1 MNKEL
6 FINGYI
12 ERIEKK
18 FSLRKDFAFEIF
30 AITTLL
36 DQSFDEV
43 FQNISTIVNGN
54 GEHDGGMDGI
64 YIDEDENECTMHV
77 FQIKNS
83 KGLGDNVLSKFINDY
98 RNIFAYG
105 NSLNIPLNSKVQSF
119 LEKYTS
125 IVSSGKIVDVKLYFI
140 FSGEKEK
147 NDQAIIQRHLDDN
160 KELSIYD
167 INDLYDKI
175 DTLISEHKKRKDIKF
190 SFMAEK
196 SNISLKRD
204 PQALISFQIQNVKA
218 INFRLKALD
227 LCALLDEEKNINHR
241 IDTVFSDNIRGF
253 LRYNKTNKKIKET
266 LESDYSEYFPF
277 LNNGITIIS
286 EQLKIPNDIQAG
298 YYPIETKNPVIVN
311 GLQTTSVI
319 YDIYQN
325 DREKLDGVYVL
336 IRLYE
341 TNDPEIVDKIT
352 DATNTQSPINYRDKI
367 SNKNFIKYTKA
378 IFESNNI
385 GFLAKRGDTF
395 ENSLSKQLEESIHS
409 DTVFKYWYATYQ
421 ELPEFAKN
429 SKSKLLEE
437 IFEASS
443 DNTNKLNSL
452 FNGSK
457 DSPIYEQLLN
467 AYQIYKFVVNKR
479 NENIETDFIKYSDEL
494 ISYGIYKQNDEFEIS
509 YPKVCDAIR
518 NIIQNEKKFLEEK
531 NLTYSHNGYF
541 KSAKSR
547 YDLNKE
553 MGFVEKSESIN

>member
-1 MNKEL
+1 
-6 FINGYI
+6 
-12 ERIEKK
+12 
-18 FSLRKDFAFEIF
+18 
-30 AITTLL
+30 
-36 DQSFDEV
+36 
-43 FQNISTIVNGN
+43 
-54 GEHDGGMDGI
+54 
-64 YIDEDENECTMHV
+64 
-77 FQIKNS
+77 
-83 KGLGDNVLSKFINDY
+83 
-98 RNIFAYG
+98 
-105 NSLNIPLNSKVQSF
+105 
-119 LEKYTS
+119 
-125 IVSSGKIVDVKLYFI
+125 
-140 FSGEKEK
+140 
-147 NDQAIIQRHLDDN
+147 
-160 KELSIYD
+160 
-167 INDLYDKI
+167 
-175 DTLISEHKKRKDIKF
+175 
-190 SFMAEK
+190 
-196 SNISLKRD
+196 
-204 PQALISFQIQNVKA
+204 
-218 INFRLKALD
+218 
-227 LCALLDEEKNINHR
+227 LCALLDEEKRINNR
-241 IDTVFSDNIRGF
+241 IDSVFSDNIRGF

-266 LESDYSEYFPF
+266 LESNYSEYFPF

-319 YDIYQN
+319 YDIYQK
-325 DREKLDGVYVL
+325 DPYKLEGVYVL

-341 TNDPEIVDKIT
+341 TNDPEIIDKIT

-378 IFESNNI
+378 IFESKNI

-443 DNTNKLNSL
+443 DNANKLNSL

-457 DSPIYEQLLN
+457 DSPIYEQLLK
-467 AYQIYKFVVNKR
+467 AYQIYKFVVIKR

-494 ISYGIYKQNDEFEIS
+494 IAYGIYKQDEEFEKS
-509 YPKVCDAIR
+509 YPKVCDAVR
-518 NIIQNEKKFLEEK
+518 SIIIKEKKFLEEK

-553 MGFVEKSESIN
+553 MEFVEKNESINCKHFNKS

>member
-6 FINGYI
+6 FINGYV

-18 FSLRKDFAFEIF
+18 FSLSKDFAFEIL
-30 AITTLL
+30 AVTTLL
-36 DQSFDEV
+36 YQSFDEV
-43 FQNISTIVNGN
+43 FQNVSTIVNGN
-54 GEHDGGMDGI
+54 GEHDGGIDGI

-140 FSGEKEK
+140 FSGEKVQ
-147 NDQAIIQRHLDDN
+147 NDQAVIQRHLDDN
-160 KELSIYD
+160 NELSIYD
-167 INDLYDKI
+167 INDLYNRI

-319 YDIYQN
+319 YDMYQN
-325 DREKLDGVYVL
+325 DRDKLDGVYVL
-336 IRLYE
+336 VRLYE

-378 IFESNNI
+378 IFELNSI

-409 DTVFKYWYATYQ
+409 DTVFKYWYATFQ

-443 DNTNKLNSL
+443 DHTSQLNDL
-452 FNGSK
+452 FNGSI
-457 DSPIYEQLLN
+457 DSPIYAQLLK

-494 ISYGIYKQNDEFEIS
+494 ISYGIYKQNEEFEIS

-518 NIIQNEKKFLEEK
+518 NIIESEKSFLEEK

-547 YDLNKE
+547 YDLNKK
-553 MGFVEKSESIN
+553 MGFVEKNN